1 MSQRYRRKFE
11 TQNKKFDMLKERA
24 IDRLDLYL
32 SHKGLSDNKASKILG
47 IANSTLAKSREE
59 GRDLSRRNIER
70 SEEVFED
77 ISGVWLRTGKGSML
91 RTPEAT
97 EELVQVTEDKG
108 RPYYDV
114 DFMGGYG
121 EFLDDPSSTR
131 VSYMINYPPYNKEG
145 VFYMNVRG
153 DSMAPELVS
162 GEKIALRLVEDW
174 QSFLFFGKIYGI
186 VTRNGLRTIK
196 RLRKGKDDDHYLL
209 QATNPDYDDQEIPIA
224 QIERVFEVLGSI
236 REYE

>member
-1 MSQRYRRKFE
+1 METTENERLKKVQETLGYKSQQAFADALGIK
-11 TQNKKFDMLKERA
+11 QG
-24 IDRLDLYL
+24 
-32 SHKGLSDNKASKILG
+32 SLSDVYRAKNGIGVSSSIKIALSNLG
-47 IANSTLAKSREE
+47 I
-59 GRDLSRRNIER
+59 DL
-70 SEEVFED
+70 D
-77 ISGVWLRTGKGSML
+77 WLRTGKGSML

-97 EELVQVTEDKG
+97 EELAQVTEDKG

-121 EFLDDPSSTR
+121 EFLDNPSSSP
-131 VSYMINYPPYNKEG
+131 VSYMIDYPPYNKEG
-145 VFYMNVRG
+145 VFYMNIRG
-153 DSMAPELVS
+153 DSMSPELIS
-162 GEKIALRLVEDW
+162 GEKVALRLVEDW

>member
-1 MSQRYRRKFE
+1 M
-11 TQNKKFDMLKERA
+11 TGNER
-24 IDRLDLYL
+24 L
-32 SHKGLSDNKASKILG
+32 SLIYKGLKKARIVRNQAHFAELIGASSEGTLSMYLNGKKHLGDKVDEYILRLSES
-47 IANSTLAKSREE
+47 IPVLSTA
-59 GRDLSRRNIER
+59 
-70 SEEVFED
+70 
-77 ISGVWLRTGKGSML
+77 WLRTGEGPML

-97 EELVQVTEDKG
+97 EEIVQVTEDKG

-121 EFLDDPSSTR
+121 EFLDNPSSSP
-131 VSYMINYPPYNKEG
+131 VSYMIDYPPYNKDG
-145 VFYMNVRG
+145 VFYMNIRG
-153 DSMAPELVS
+153 DSMSPELIS
-162 GEKIALRLVEDW
+162 GEKVALRLVEDW

-224 QIERVFEVLGSI
+224 QIKRVFEVLGSI

>member
-1 MSQRYRRKFE
+1 METTENERLKKVQETLGYKSQQAFADALGIK
-11 TQNKKFDMLKERA
+11 QG
-24 IDRLDLYL
+24 
-32 SHKGLSDNKASKILG
+32 SLSDVYRAKNGIGVSSSIKIALSNLG
-47 IANSTLAKSREE
+47 I
-59 GRDLSRRNIER
+59 DL
-70 SEEVFED
+70 D
-77 ISGVWLRTGKGSML
+77 WLRTGKGSML

-121 EFLDDPSSTR
+121 EFLDNPSSSP
-131 VSYMINYPPYNKEG
+131 VSYMIDYPPYNKEG
-145 VFYMNVRG
+145 VFYMNIRG
-153 DSMAPELVS
+153 DSMSPELIS
-162 GEKIALRLVEDW
+162 GEKVALRLVEDW

-196 RLRKGKDDDHYLL
+196 RLRKGKDDNHYLL

>member
-1 MSQRYRRKFE
+1 MNNNE
-11 TQNKKFDMLKERA
+11 
-24 IDRLDLYL
+24 
-32 SHKGLSDNKASKILG
+32 ILNT
-47 IANSTLAKSREE
+47 IYKSLREE
-59 GRDLSRRNIER
+59 GLVASQAHFGRLIGEDDTANLSKYLTCKKVLGDKIQHYA
-70 SEEVFED
+70 VHLKQTFPMLD
-77 ISGVWLRTGKGSML
+77 PDWLRTGEGSML

-121 EFLDDPSSTR
+121 EFLDNPSSSP
-131 VSYMINYPPYNKEG
+131 VSYMIDYPPYNKDG

-153 DSMAPELVS
+153 DSMSPELIS
-162 GEKIALRLVEDW
+162 GEKVALRLVEDW

-196 RLRKGKDDDHYLL
+196 RLRKGKDDDHYRL

>member
-1 MSQRYRRKFE
+1 METTENERLKKVQETLGYKSQQAFANALGIK
-11 TQNKKFDMLKERA
+11 QG
-24 IDRLDLYL
+24 
-32 SHKGLSDNKASKILG
+32 SLSDVYRAKNGIGVSSSIKIALSNLG
-47 IANSTLAKSREE
+47 I
-59 GRDLSRRNIER
+59 DL
-70 SEEVFED
+70 D
-77 ISGVWLRTGKGSML
+77 WLRTGEGSML

-97 EELVQVTEDKG
+97 EEIAQVTEDKG

-121 EFLDDPSSTR
+121 EFLDNPSSSP
-131 VSYMINYPPYNKEG
+131 VSYMIDYPPYNKDG

-153 DSMAPELVS
+153 DSMSPELIS
-162 GEKIALRLVEDW
+162 GEKVALRLVEDW

-209 QATNPDYDDQEIPIA
+209 QATNPDYDNQEIPIA